1 MPLDNREPLQY
12 SAVNRAINEVI
23 FDGRFK
29 LAPVYLDIEGDVE
42 ADLSA
47 RLGLKPG
54 ECMRAI
60 AHSVAA
66 TIKWSSQD
74 PYSWHLAELRVWNEL
89 ERPEAP
95 PFSALLTVL
104 SLAAERMRAD
114 EEYSA
119 QNYYERLFEVLEVE
133 TDTRKNTLKHHAKS
147 VEPFWKALNGW
158 LAENDFEFGRPTAQP
173 INHWQYAGYAL
184 SQALVRDADR
194 RRLHG
199 LFADYG
205 LAPREILTTAEM
217 TLYLHEW
224 MGGSA
229 PSAWLK
235 KIWNSPDLRPRVAA
249 AACSELEAWEG
260 STEATG
266 QVRRRLSWAA
276 SLQDFPR
283 PRLRL
288 FLSASDD
295 RDGGAEAPHLK
306 LSGTISS
313 ATAAAFADCPEGVY
327 LTPSVSG
334 GVAVIEPVSNLA
346 LSPLML
352 ASFEL
357 EDSDTGLK
365 FQRAARAIVP
375 LVKLDTGPF
384 YREVSRV
391 SFLRPHLVLCHVQW
405 RERVEKLLE
414 RNARQG
420 FKVHTPDALQGL
432 ASDWLLF
439 TGVELLRL
447 PQAADAGM
455 QALVPLS
462 EGVSVEA
469 AGGLRLSGGLWHS
482 QAPPEITAAGQA
494 SPMVMQLKD
503 ADGNVAAQSMVKAA
517 SCRLTLTPDLE
528 LDARDLTL
536 FVHEG
541 DRPRREVSF
550 SFRSAIHPRRLPQGA
565 APAYWPAASN
575 PRSLLSTDTLESLPD
590 AAPVHGLNAGGGI
603 PAARAEPISPVAGEL
618 PAAEEEAPEGEED
631 SYRLHA
637 VSGLEETCVLRGFH
651 VWACQE
657 FRDGDDPRGDMWMTC
672 RACANRVLT
681 RNRGSTPKHFPK
693 GARRNTT
700 AAPALT
706 PPGMKPR
713 HPAEI
718 EPKTIFDALCYLGH
732 GSWRKFQDLAG
743 VNAQELEVQRSL
755 QDLFAL
761 GHLDLAYDQRLRS
774 PSAWRVPAPVICAVD
789 GGVYAAG
796 FRNSPLLAELAK
808 RLSNGGGQL
817 DIEPLEYGPPRYFW
831 RGVSA
836 EQAAVLVNGLADPHQ
851 RPVKVVSDPGSAIA
865 AAAPPIRALVPHLA
879 AIRLE
884 TPEDLQRFDLGSGRW
899 KSTESSSEPGAYRGG
914 YGGRRY
920 VFTAPD
926 GSQTEGPYAL
936 VKLLAARHAGLR
948 LHEYRSAKSEFHAV
962 LGCEPLGLFHRALTS
977 FTGRPPS
984 VAQGRLVYAGVPLE
998 AASLILSKLYG

>member
-1 MPLDNREPLQY
+1 MPSRKGPPLQY
-12 SAVNRAINEVI
+12 STVNRAINEVI

-29 LAPVYLDIEGDVE
+29 LAPIYIDIEGDVE
-42 ADLSA
+42 IDLSA
-47 RLGLKPG
+47 GLDLKLG
-54 ECMRAI
+54 ECTRAI

-66 TIKWSSQD
+66 TMKWASHD
-74 PYSWHLAELRVWNEL
+74 PYSWHLAELRAWNEL

-114 EEYSA
+114 EDYSA

-133 TDTRKNTLKHHAKS
+133 TDDRKNALKHNAKS
-147 VEPFWKALNGW
+147 VLPFWQALNRW
-158 LAENDFEFGRPTAQP
+158 LAEHDFEFGRPTAQP

-194 RRLHG
+194 KRLHG

-205 LAPREILTTAEM
+205 LAPKEILTTAEM
-217 TLYLHEW
+217 SLYLHEW

-229 PSAWLK
+229 PSAWLR

-260 STEATG
+260 STETTG
-266 QVRRRLSWAA
+266 QMRRRLSWAA
-276 SLQDFPR
+276 SLQDFPK

-295 RDGGAEAPHLK
+295 RDDGAPPPHLQ
-306 LSGTISS
+306 LSGTVSS
-313 ATAAAFADCPEGVY
+313 ATAAAFADCPDGVH
-327 LTPSVSG
+327 LTPSISG
-334 GVAVIEPVSNLA
+334 GVAVIEPVSRLA

-357 EDSDTGLK
+357 EDPDTGLK

-384 YREVSRV
+384 FREVSRV

-420 FKVHTPDALQGL
+420 FKVHTPETLQGL

-447 PQAADAGM
+447 PQAADANM

-503 ADGNVAAQSMVKAA
+503 ADDKVVGQAMVKAT

-541 DRPRREVSF
+541 DRLRREVSF
-550 SFRSAIHPRRLPQGA
+550 SFRSAVHPRRLPQGV
-565 APAYWPAASN
+565 APAYWLAASN
-575 PRSLLSTDTLESLPD
+575 PRGLLSTDAVESLPG
-590 AAPVHGLNAGGGI
+590 ATPVHGLDAGGVTVTAFS
-603 PAARAEPISPVAGEL
+603 PPIGLATGGL
-618 PAAEEEAPEGEED
+618 PAAEEEAPETAEG
-631 SYRLHA
+631 SYMLNA

-651 VWACQE
+651 VWDCQE

-681 RNRGSTPKHFPK
+681 RNRGSVPKRFQK
-693 GARRNTT
+693 GPRRGAA

-706 PPGMKPR
+706 PPGMRPR
-713 HPAEI
+713 HPAAI
-718 EPKTIFDALCYLGH
+718 EPQTVFDALCYLGH

-743 VNAQELEVQRSL
+743 INVQELEVQRFL

-774 PSAWRVPAPVICAVD
+774 PSAWRVPAPVICAVE

-796 FRNSPLLAELAK
+796 FRNAPLLADLAK
-808 RLSNGGGQL
+808 RLGGGGGQL
-817 DIEPLEYGPPRYFW
+817 DIEPLENAPPRYFW
-831 RGVSA
+831 SGISA
-836 EQAAVLVNGLADPHQ
+836 EQAAFLLEGLADPHQ
-851 RPVKVVSDPGSAIA
+851 RPVKVVGDPGTTIV
-865 AAAPPIRALVPHLA
+865 AAAPAINELIPQMA

-899 KSTESSSEPGAYRGG
+899 KNAESSSEPGAYRGG

-920 VFTAPD
+920 VFTSPD

-936 VKLLAARHAGLR
+936 VKLMAARHAGLR
-948 LHEYRSAKSEFHAV
+948 LHEYRPTKAEFHAV

-984 VAQGRLVYAGVPLE
+984 VVQGRLVYAGVPLE